1 MKYLNGNFLSLSVSL
16 FFRDLS
22 ENFIQAVP
30 RRAFRGATDL
40 KNLCVKVYTITCTHT
55 KPRMKTEETRN

>member
-1 MKYLNGNFLSLSVSL
+1 MKYLNCNLLSLSVSL

-55 KPRMKTEETRN
+55 KQ